1 MPGTD
6 ILRSF
11 CAVGREFAFPIDYS
25 KDKHLQLT
33 STPADVTSYS
43 KTLAKQLEAGT
54 ELAKILIE
62 ENRASHR
69 ELINA
74 RRPHPKI
81 YAVGD
86 TVFARRAVRSVASRG
101 LVDKL
106 QFAYTGPWRVTK
118 VLDGASYE
126 LQHVRHPTKTDKK
139 HASDLSPYPTELIA
153 FEPLDGADNR
163 YGQLYKPISAKRFD
177 EAGLKGFLP
186 SNPFQLQDTPATTH
200 YLMTSP
206 RFRWPSLSE
215 LNDELDRDFWGS
227 DPDAKLSSKAEPVSD
242 IVPAFSTETAFA
254 GLQQLP
260 DVSPGPPPAA
270 PGTSIPTIPSIDALT
285 ATLVLSTDRLYF
297 VSISVGLNDVRE
309 WRLVRLDF
317 ESSVR
322 QSPACMQTGK
332 FLCEF
337 YIGHPADCR
346 FNAVNQRFWLQYF
359 KESDLLHQ
367 DESHEAHLVRPSSSS
382 AAFAARNNLVTARK
396 FIHLLHE
403 DTFIHGPFDF
413 ATVHNRK
420 TRDRIGQAD
429 WQVLADFS
437 HMFQNPIPSFLLPT
451 YSIHVDNGIHYSF
464 LHNHNMQFLTHTS
477 CDGHNSDED
486 SLFSDYVPTGN
497 AELPLHDSDDGS
509 LFSDVES

>member
-1 MPGTD
+1 MVMHFDAYHAGKHQSFEGNDCYLIGCCGMTGFACAEPVSQPSAKTFASAIMKILLRYGFCATAVLDKDSKFFGVCREALDLLLINCHVLSSANHNPMLVERINKYLNNSLKVLCSERGSVRISQEGILLALYAWNSCPMPGTD
-6 ILRSF
+6 ISRSF

-101 LVDKL
+101 LVYKL

-126 LQHVRHPTKTDKK
+126 LQHVRHPAKTDKK

-186 SNPFQLQDTPATTH
+186 SNPFQLKETTATTH
-200 YLMTSP
+200 YSMTSP
-206 RFRWPSLSE
+206 RFRWPSLS
-215 LNDELDRDFWGS
+215 
-227 DPDAKLSSKAEPVSD
+227 KLKD
-242 IVPAFSTETAFA
+242 
-254 GLQQLP
+254 
-260 DVSPGPPPAA
+260 
-270 PGTSIPTIPSIDALT
+270 
-285 ATLVLSTDRLYF
+285 
-297 VSISVGLNDVRE
+297 
-309 WRLVRLDF
+309 
-317 ESSVR
+317 
-322 QSPACMQTGK
+322 
-332 FLCEF
+332 
-337 YIGHPADCR
+337 
-346 FNAVNQRFWLQYF
+346 
-359 KESDLLHQ
+359 
-367 DESHEAHLVRPSSSS
+367 
-382 AAFAARNNLVTARK
+382 
-396 FIHLLHE
+396 
-403 DTFIHGPFDF
+403 
-413 ATVHNRK
+413 
-420 TRDRIGQAD
+420 
-429 WQVLADFS
+429 
-437 HMFQNPIPSFLLPT
+437 
-451 YSIHVDNGIHYSF
+451 
-464 LHNHNMQFLTHTS
+464 
-477 CDGHNSDED
+477 
-486 SLFSDYVPTGN
+486 
-497 AELPLHDSDDGS
+497 
-509 LFSDVES
+509 